1 MTNHSPMW
9 LPLGFQEWMPPAQ
22 AATLAFLTLL
32 QEDVPTVSAALLA
45 GAGSVSW
52 KAGFLGCFLGIWI
65 GDALLY
71 LLARGV
77 GRPLMQRTWTRRFF
91 DPAAVAR
98 SEQWFAER
106 GTWLLLSSRFV
117 PGTRLP
123 TYLAAGF
130 LRLSFAR
137 FLAVTGTAVACWTVG
152 IFVLANEVGPELLS
166 WLRRSNSSG
175 WAILLVIV
183 AFVVAIR
190 LTNTLA
196 NESFRR
202 RFRAAMGR
210 WTR

>member
-1 MTNHSPMW
+1 MNIAVT
-9 LPLGFQEWMPPAQ
+9 
-22 AATLAFLTLL
+22 AAHRAFDRA
-32 QEDVPTVSAALLA
+32 EVR
-45 GAGSVSW
+45 
-52 KAGFLGCFLGIWI
+52 
-65 GDALLY
+65 
-71 LLARGV
+71 ARNIE
-77 GRPLMQRTWTRRFF
+77 QR
-91 DPAAVAR
+91 
-98 SEQWFAER
+98 FAER
-106 GTWLLLSSRFV
+106 GTWLLLSSRFL

-196 NESFRR
+196 IESFRR

>member
-1 MTNHSPMW
+1 
-9 LPLGFQEWMPPAQ
+9 L
-22 AATLAFLTLL
+22 
-32 QEDVPTVSAALLA
+32 
-45 GAGSVSW
+45 
-52 KAGFLGCFLGIWI
+52 LGCFLGIWI

-106 GTWLLLSSRFV
+106 GTWLLLSSRLV

-137 FLAVTGTAVACWTVG
+137 FLAVTGTAVAVWTVG
-152 IFVLANEVGPELLS
+152 IFVLANKVGPELWS
-166 WLRRSNSSG
+166 WLRRSNSGG
-175 WAILLVIV
+175 WTVLLVAALSV
-183 AFVVAIR
+183 MALRFSGK
-190 LTNTLA
+190 LA
-196 NESFRR
+196 QSRFRR
-202 RFRAAMGR
+202 RIRTRVNR
-210 WTR
+210 WTRWEFWPAWLFYIPVAVNYLWLELVPAPPPLTRA